1 MGLALPCGFVDSV
14 GRRQAQ
20 SGHFILSAA
29 PTVLDVRPSALP
41 AATAGARVGAALGL
55 GAAIAVALSLE
66 YLAQPFVWRNWPAG
80 EGLGGGLVIFCDR
93 LTVPVSIAPAI
104 T

>member
-41 AATAGARVGAALGL
+41 AATAGARLGAALGL
-55 GAAIAVALSLE
+55 GAAIAFALLLEDPAQTLVWLTWAAEEVMEVWLCNFRDSLTE
-66 YLAQPFVWRNWPAG
+66 SGRTAAD
-80 EGLGGGLVIFCDR
+80 I
-93 LTVPVSIAPAI
+93 
-104 T
+104 